1 MCYDPARVRILMDY
15 RAALR
20 QRTGAGEYV
29 HRLAGALQACIAPPD
44 SLTVFSSSWKDRMD
58 EASVPGASHVDARV
72 PVSILNLA
80 WHRFEWPPV
89 DWFAGP
95 VDIAHSMHPVLL
107 PARAAAQFVTI
118 HDLYFLDRPD
128 QTVAEIRRDY
138 PALAGR
144 HARRAAGVI
153 VPSYYT
159 KGTIQD
165 RLGVPPDRIIVCSPG
180 APPWT
185 AREEPT
191 AAGPILFVGT
201 VEPRKNIP
209 GLLRAYAALVG
220 DDPSIPDLVIAGRAP
235 SGLGPDLTID
245 GVSIEGRVQVLGYVD
260 DARRLSLYRAASMLV
275 LPSFDE
281 GFGLPVLE
289 AMTLG
294 VPVVAAN
301 RGSLPE
307 VLGGAGIL
315 VDPDDHDGLATAIRT
330 VLRDPVAR
338 GRMTQA
344 GLARARAYSWE
355 VSARRL
361 YEAYVEALAR
371 RTAA

>member
-1 MCYDPARVRILMDY
+1 
-15 RAALR
+15 
-20 QRTGAGEYV
+20 
-29 HRLAGALQACIAPPD
+29 
-44 SLTVFSSSWKDRMD
+44 
-58 EASVPGASHVDARV
+58 
-72 PVSILNLA
+72 
-80 WHRFEWPPV
+80 
-89 DWFAGP
+89 
-95 VDIAHSMHPVLL
+95 
-107 PARAAAQFVTI
+107 
-118 HDLYFLDRPD
+118 
-128 QTVAEIRRDY
+128 
-138 PALAGR
+138 
-144 HARRAAGVI
+144 
-153 VPSYYT
+153 
-159 KGTIQD
+159 
-165 RLGVPPDRIIVCSPG
+165 
-180 APPWT
+180 
-185 AREEPT
+185 
-191 AAGPILFVGT
+191 
-201 VEPRKNIP
+201 
-209 GLLRAYAALVG
+209 
-220 DDPSIPDLVIAGRAP
+220 
-235 SGLGPDLTID
+235 
-245 GVSIEGRVQVLGYVD
+245 
-260 DARRLSLYRAASMLV
+260 MLV

-338 GRMTQA
+338 GRMTHA